1 MKAIHAV
8 LKALPKVPPVPSLFT
23 GGQLR
28 PHPPS
33 ADTADPAS
41 QRWYWRQADRHAQI
55 VQVHELAAQGLSQR
69 AIALRTGH
77 NRRTVKLWLA
87 QPVPPLP
94 PEMPKTLSGIAA
106 LPAPQQRRERKVQLR
121 QQVHTLAQEGFTYS
135 AIARQTGLHR
145 LTVKSWLAQAPEGP
159 DGEPVSPAP
168 QASETQPPPDG
179 WADWQQVRQLR
190 ADLQRQRFLLL
201 RRPDR
206 LDPEEQQQVAGLL
219 ASPVGAELAV
229 IRNFLVDWHAVWH
242 DQNGQRRSLA
252 EAQVLFEAW
261 QRNIASAAIPSLHRI
276 QELATPERFV
286 KLSQFLRDPHW
297 EPTNNGAERTG
308 RQFRHRQGPHFNLRS
323 EATIST
329 SINVAAVLHKK
340 TSEAP
345 CPSRLHTCQRGRR
358 AEQPAIPALQPTPL
372 AG

>member
-1 MKAIHAV
+1 M
-8 LKALPKVPPVPSLFT
+8 FT

-55 VQVHELAAQGLSQR
+55 AQVHELAAQGLSQR

-190 ADLQRQRFLLL
+190 ADLKDSAFSSCAGQTVWIQRSSSKLQVSWLARLAPNL
-201 RRPDR
+201 RSFAISWLTGMPSGMIKTGKD
-206 LDPEEQQQVAGLL
+206 A
-219 ASPVGAELAV
+219 
-229 IRNFLVDWHAVWH
+229 
-242 DQNGQRRSLA
+242 
-252 EAQVLFEAW
+252 AW
-261 QRNIASAAIPSLHRI
+261 QRRRCYSKPGSGTLPAR
-276 QELATPERFV
+276 RFRPCTAF
-286 KLSQFLRDPHW
+286 KNWQLP
-297 EPTNNGAERTG
+297 NG
-308 RQFRHRQGPHFNLRS
+308 S
-323 EATIST
+323 
-329 SINVAAVLHKK
+329 
-340 TSEAP
+340 
-345 CPSRLHTCQRGRR
+345 
-358 AEQPAIPALQPTPL
+358 
-372 AG
+372 